1 MYRYQHDL
9 FKKEEI
15 YIAGPECFYT
25 YVMDTMLLEQ

>member
-15 YIAGPECFYT
+15 YIAGPECAIL
-25 YVMDTMLLEQ
+25 MDTMLLEQ